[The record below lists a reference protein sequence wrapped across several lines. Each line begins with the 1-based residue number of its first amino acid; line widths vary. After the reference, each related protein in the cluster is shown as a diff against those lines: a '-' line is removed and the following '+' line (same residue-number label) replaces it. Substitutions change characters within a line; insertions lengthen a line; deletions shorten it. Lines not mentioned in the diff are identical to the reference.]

1 MSKRSSLTL
10 ESHRDKTQRQNR
22 TAITAP
28 DILDRVSPSNLD
40 AEEGILACCIID
52 GGAEV
57 MTSCVEAKINSEYF
71 FKPAHQILFQAIR
84 DLYSKNSAVDEII
97 LADHLKSQ
105 NQLEEIGGYLFITRL
120 TGRIETTAHATYWL
134 NIVREKYLLRRLI
147 STSTKI
153 IERCYTTQGELDQ
166 LLEYTEQ
173 EIFHISQDRVSDS
186 AKPIKESLSSAVKMI
201 NTLIENK
208 GQMSGIASGF
218 VDLDKKTMGFHPQE
232 MIVLAARPS
241 VGKTSFAMNIAEFVI
256 LPSKKGIQP
265 RATLVFSLEM
275 GAEQL
280 AMRLLCSYSRVN
292 MERVKNGFI
301 SQEEQKKLAKAAQS
315 MRNAPLWIDD
325 SPQITILEMR
335 AKARRIHSKNK
346 LSLIIIDY
354 LQLLSGMDN
363 QVPREQQIAE
373 ISRGVKA
380 MAKELNL
387 PVIVLSQLNRE
398 SERERRA
405 PRLSDLRES
414 GSIEQDADVV
424 LLLAKKRKRR
434 GTKEEDDEGE
444 ETYETGERD
453 LIIAKQRN
461 GPVGTLTLAF
471 RPELTRFENY
481 TKEND
486 L

>member
-1 MSKRSSLTL
+1 MGKTTTVLSQKG
-10 ESHRDKTQRQNR
+10 DKKNNKV
-22 TAITAP
+22 INSP

-40 AEEGILACCIID
+40 AEEGVLACCIMD

-57 MTSCVEAKINSEYF
+57 MTSCIEAKISAECF

-97 LADHLKSQ
+97 LADHLNSQ
-105 NQLEEIGGYLFITRL
+105 NQLEEIGGYPFITRL
-120 TGRIETTAHATYWL
+120 TGRIETTAHANYWL

-147 STSTKI
+147 GTSTKI
-153 IERCYTTQGELDQ
+153 IEMCYTSQGELDQ

-186 AKPIKESLSSAVKMI
+186 AKPIKESLDSAVKMVNAMI
-201 NTLIENK
+201 QNK
-208 GQMSGIASGF
+208 GQMSGILSGF

-241 VGKTSFAMNIAEFVI
+241 VGKTSLAMNIAENSI
-256 LPSKKGIQP
+256 LPSKRNVKP
-265 RATLVFSLEM
+265 SATLVFSLEM

-280 AMRLLCSYSRVN
+280 AMRLLCSYSHVN
-292 MERVKNGFI
+292 MERVKNGFV

-315 MRNAPLWIDD
+315 MRDASLWIDD
-325 SPQITILEMR
+325 SPQLTILEMR
-335 AKARRIHSKNK
+335 AKARRIHSKNQ

-354 LQLLSGMDN
+354 LQLVSGVDN
-363 QVPREQQIAE
+363 QVSREQQIAE

-424 LLLAKKRKRR
+424 LLLSKKRHGGR
-434 GTKEEDDEGE
+434 GTKEDENDEDAFQES
-444 ETYETGERD
+444 GERD

-471 RPELTRFENY
+471 RPELTRFDNY